1 MTPVARRLTYPLCL
15 LTGALLIMVAAALH
29 PDLEGDGAAQL
40 VIIARSDAWRAIHWA
55 FLFGFVLS
63 LTGLV
68 GVVASHVGTAGD
80 GSVRGGVVVAVLAYS
95 AWMVLVAFMVGTGWT
110 LAQSYLAAEPGLTA
124 TRAVFL
130 YDMTHPFALA
140 AQRTAAFALGIST
153 YLFGWGVLQ
162 GRALPRGLG
171 WAGVGSGLAAIV
183 LALGFGEG
191 TKADQAAFV
200 LPVLWQ
206 FVVALTQ
213 LAGRRGAAA

>member
-1 MTPVARRLTYPLCL
+1 
-15 LTGALLIMVAAALH
+15 
-29 PDLEGDGAAQL
+29 
-40 VIIARSDAWRAIHWA
+40 
-55 FLFGFVLS
+55 
-63 LTGLV
+63 
-68 GVVASHVGTAGD
+68 
-80 GSVRGGVVVAVLAYS
+80 
-95 AWMVLVAFMVGTGWT
+95 
-110 LAQSYLAAEPGLTA
+110 
-124 TRAVFL
+124 
-130 YDMTHPFALA
+130 MTHPFALA

-171 WAGVGSGLAAIV
+171 WAGVGSGLVAIV
-183 LALGFGEG
+183 LALGFGEE